1 MVKEGTLVEVL
12 QGAKQEIPEILSS
25 GYGGGGGGNS
35 WGQNERS
42 EEDTVNKE
50 NEDAQDSRD
59 KWYFFLLILF
69 IFISSQPRH
78 NFILIRKCLI
88 IIFSNFKII
97 QERQQLGQQG

>member
-1 MVKEGTLVEVL
+1 MHVRFCYNFVFSKSTGREDWMVKEGTLVEVL
-12 QGAKQEIPEILSS
+12 QGAKQEIPEILSG

-59 KWYFFLLILF
+59 KWYFFT
-69 IFISSQPRH
+69 
-78 NFILIRKCLI
+78 NFVH
-88 IIFSNFKII
+88 FHFVATS
-97 QERQQLGQQG
+97 